1 MNREELLDSLR
12 FEALRFTKLAQL
24 CAESDPSLARLYR
37 DTSALLLAAR
47 LEIQSE
53 GRRVEWAAG

>member
-1 MNREELLDSLR
+1 MNREELLERLR
-12 FEALRFTKLAQL
+12 FEALRFTELAQL

-47 LEIQSE
+47 LEIQGE
-53 GRRVEWAAG
+53 GRRVD